1 MIKHALATIE
11 RGAVG
16 NHAVGINKALSDANI
31 ETVTFAETIRPE
43 FRSTVKSMEDLSSDL
58 QPDDVVL
65 YQFANPSPMA
75 DLLFHRP
82 CRLIVNY
89 HNITPAHYFS
99 RWFPSTSAAISR
111 ARTQLARLAPLS
123 SGAIAV
129 SEFNAAELVA
139 LGYRNIEIIP
149 PIFSE
154 AFYGHDK
161 KEEGRQTSDSSAWL
175 FVGRIAPHKN
185 IHILIQSLDIYRRHY
200 GEAKLT
206 IVGSC
211 DTPLY
216 GKAVAELIQER
227 NLEDV
232 VTLIEHVDMEDLVDL
247 YDSSSVFVSAS
258 EHEGFCVP
266 LVEAMAS
273 GLPVVAVDAA
283 AVGDTAGSA
292 AVLVPRPRASLI
304 ADAIAVLAND
314 EGKIRELQT
323 RGYVR
328 SRRFAPLTSSGKYVD
343 YLSEWI

>member
-16 NHAVGINKALSDANI
+16 NHAMGINHALSQANI
-31 ETVTFAETIRPE
+31 ETATFAETIRPE
-43 FRSTVKSMEDLSSDL
+43 FRSTVKSIDDFATDLRA
-58 QPDDVVL
+58 DDVVL

-75 DLLFHRP
+75 DLLYNTS

-89 HNITPAHYFS
+89 HNITPAHYFA

-129 SEFNAAELVA
+129 SEFNAAELVS

-149 PIFSE
+149 PVFSD
-154 AFYGHDK
+154 AFYADENDGEK
-161 KEEGRQTSDSSAWL
+161 SSQKRTPSTWL

-185 IHILIQSLDIYRRHY
+185 IHVLIHALDIYRRHFSD
-200 GEAKLT
+200 AVLT

-216 GKAVAELIQER
+216 GKAVNELIRER

-232 VTLIEHVDMEDLVDL
+232 VTIIEHTDISSLVDL
-247 YDSSSVFVSAS
+247 YRASSVFVSA
-258 EHEGFCVP
+258 
-266 LVEAMAS
+266 
-273 GLPVVAVDAA
+273 
-283 AVGDTAGSA
+283 
-292 AVLVPRPRASLI
+292 
-304 ADAIAVLAND
+304 
-314 EGKIRELQT
+314 
-323 RGYVR
+323 
-328 SRRFAPLTSSGKYVD
+328 
-343 YLSEWI
+343 